1 MIPNTIPSM
10 IYSIIYYDYKITIP
24 VCVGLLLGCGLSIC
38 GGFILGI
45 RKLKLENPSYK
56 EVENRIIDIQSHQ
69 IYQKQQQQQQ
79 MSSSSNVR
87 VSSSSSNP
95 FVRIIQGFT
104 GSGNSTGY
112 EELRDVEGEEFGRQ
126 SKEVKPRTKPTTVD
140 AGSQVCQEIISK
152 RERRN
157 DLNENGHG
165 NGKDDHS
172 LPFIQNLFHA
182 DETSSASKLCEQDPK
197 LSAQYTCAI
206 CLDELCLGNT
216 NMTTTGCGHTFHLS
230 CLLKSLNTKNLCPMC
245 RHPLE
250 DMRTKQQPSNVL
262 TPLSA
267 EQIITE
273 EISYF
278 PNAAHAHS
286 MVLSRHPKRR
296 LKELL
301 RVFGFTL
308 LRSVAE
314 YVHDENLP
322 AGWYDD
328 GDSEESD
335 DSNES
340 NESNESDENE
350 ENGEN
355 SEDGEANDDEEEEDD
370 QEDPETGFI
379 MDTHG
384 RR

>member
-1 MIPNTIPSM
+1 
-10 IYSIIYYDYKITIP
+10 
-24 VCVGLLLGCGLSIC
+24 
-38 GGFILGI
+38 
-45 RKLKLENPSYK
+45 
-56 EVENRIIDIQSHQ
+56 
-69 IYQKQQQQQQ
+69 
-79 MSSSSNVR
+79 
-87 VSSSSSNP
+87 
-95 FVRIIQGFT
+95 
-104 GSGNSTGY
+104 
-112 EELRDVEGEEFGRQ
+112 
-126 SKEVKPRTKPTTVD
+126 
-140 AGSQVCQEIISK
+140 
-152 RERRN
+152 
-157 DLNENGHG
+157 
-165 NGKDDHS
+165 
-172 LPFIQNLFHA
+172 
-182 DETSSASKLCEQDPK
+182 
-197 LSAQYTCAI
+197 
-206 CLDELCLGNT
+206 
-216 NMTTTGCGHTFHLS
+216 
-230 CLLKSLNTKNLCPMC
+230 MC

-286 MVLSRHPKRR
+286 IVLSRHPKRR

-384 RR
+384 RRQHHSHRIEGDLHEHINN